1 MPDATYTLSCEF
13 YALAIGEG
21 DGSAAGKWCSPS
33 VVVCP
38 GPYNGEY
45 YNTGGCL
52 VGLAPVGNYSWEP
65 FKTTFTAAAGVS
77 MVTVYINQ
85 QSTTF
90 SSVVADLNVRQL
102 IAQPNYD
109 FPCRSA
115 EWGVH
120 NAIVKCSTF
129 GGKSDVIE
137 VADAGGWTHAYQEV
151 TVMPDATYKLS
162 GEFYALAIGEC
173 DGSAAVKWCSPSVVV
188 CPGPH
193 NGDYYNTGGCLV
205 GLAPVGN
212 YSWEPFKTTFTAAA
226 GVSTVTVYIN
236 QQSTT
241 FSSVVAG
248 LMITLI
254 QERGNA
260 SRIGFKLVE
269 VALLLFVSRRL
280 SFSG

>member
-1 MPDATYTLSCEF
+1 L
-13 YALAIGEG
+13 
-21 DGSAAGKWCSPS
+21 
-33 VVVCP
+33 
-38 GPYNGEY
+38 
-45 YNTGGCL
+45 
-52 VGLAPVGNYSWEP
+52 PV
-65 FKTTFTAAAGVS
+65 
-77 MVTVYINQ
+77 
-85 QSTTF
+85 
-90 SSVVADLNVRQL
+90 SSVVADLNVQQL

-109 FPCRSA
+109 FPCGSA

-129 GGKSDVIE
+129 GDKSDVIE

-188 CPGPH
+188 CPGPY

-226 GVSTVTVYIN
+226 GVSMVTVYIN

-248 LMITLI
+248 LMITVI

-260 SRIGFKLVE
+260 SMIRFKLVE
-269 VALLLFVSRRL
+269 VALLLFVLRRL
-280 SFSG
+280 SLTG